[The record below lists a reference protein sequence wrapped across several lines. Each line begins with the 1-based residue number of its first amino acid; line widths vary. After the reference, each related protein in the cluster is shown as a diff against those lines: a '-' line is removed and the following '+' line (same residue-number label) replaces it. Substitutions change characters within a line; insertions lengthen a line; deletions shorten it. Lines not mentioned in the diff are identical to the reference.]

1 MSGSRTCAADDEPDS
16 RAMAYVCVDLIETMT
31 DIDRAARQVAA
42 RLGYVYLG
50 MTKSS
55 SLIDPEVLPEHMRT
69 HEVELL
75 IVPDMAHLRGKVP
88 PQLAEVTDIHD
99 LATGHTYEREG
110 AYAPDEGHR
119 PNPLAA
125 PS

>member
-1 MSGSRTCAADDEPDS
+1 MNEEAHTEPGS
-16 RAMAYVCVDLIETMT
+16 RAMAYICVDLIATMT
-31 DIDRAARQVAA
+31 DIERAARQVAA
-42 RLGYVYLG
+42 RLGYVYIG

-55 SLIDPEVLPEHMRT
+55 SLIDPEVLPEHIRT

-88 PQLAEVTDIHD
+88 PELAEVTDIHD

-110 AYAPDEGHR
+110 AYAPDQGHR
-119 PNPLAA
+119 PNPLAT
-125 PS
+125 PW

>member
-1 MSGSRTCAADDEPDS
+1 MTCRRTCAADDETEP
-16 RAMAYVCVDLIETMT
+16 RAMAYVCVDLIATMS
-31 DIDRAARQVAA
+31 DVDRAARQVAA

-55 SLIDPEVLPEHMRT
+55 SMIDPGVLPEHIRT
-69 HEVELL
+69 HVVELL

-88 PQLAEVTDIHD
+88 PELAEVTDIHD